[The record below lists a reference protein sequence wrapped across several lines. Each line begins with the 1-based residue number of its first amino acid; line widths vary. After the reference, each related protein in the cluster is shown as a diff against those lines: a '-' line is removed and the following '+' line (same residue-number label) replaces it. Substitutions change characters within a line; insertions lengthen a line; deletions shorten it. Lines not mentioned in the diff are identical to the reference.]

1 MAQGLLN
8 NVSLHTLNLAWNGLE
23 DAGCTAIAQTLHQ
36 NMGLQV
42 CIPGPPLRPTACL
55 KGRLLWPGK
64 VAALLPLSQVA
75 MASSTDV

>member
-1 MAQGLLN
+1 MHLQALGAKALAQGLMN

-42 CIPGPPLRPTACL
+42 SAYTTILHCC
-55 KGRLLWPGK
+55 KG
-64 VAALLPLSQVA
+64 QD
-75 MASSTDV
+75 M